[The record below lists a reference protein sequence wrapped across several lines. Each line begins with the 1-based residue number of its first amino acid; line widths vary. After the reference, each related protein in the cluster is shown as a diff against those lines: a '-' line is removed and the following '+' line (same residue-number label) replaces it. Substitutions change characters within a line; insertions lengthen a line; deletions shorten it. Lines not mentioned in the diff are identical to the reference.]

1 MRNKRTLQRGLAL
14 LLAGG
19 MALSSAGAVP
29 AFAEEY
35 TPAAEV
41 TQAAPDGETATDTT
55 TNEDTDLSEGS
66 ESTSPTE
73 EKVDSPGSAAEE
85 KTDAETPE
93 EDADKAPDTDNEDP
107 TDEEVPAGDADSDDK
122 GSANEDTV
130 EDADADYSADVFNVD
145 EINEIATY
153 AADTTKTV
161 ADGMTQLLHE
171 DFSNCTDNFGF
182 ASKAE
187 VKDGALVLT
196 NDKTGS
202 ATVKKFDNVVAGQS
216 QIHLNFDWKTNHTGK
231 QGKAGI
237 EFRDTYG
244 RLLFTLA
251 SAYKN
256 GSYQL
261 RYGTSAPDSTFTNV
275 GNSANDATWVIP
287 ANVTLNQYYNVDL
300 TADFTAGT
308 LHITIKAPDG
318 TTVVDT
324 DVTTTAKNLAQMAR
338 CDYYT
343 ESWAN
348 VIFTVDN
355 FQIYGSNDAGEFPLA
370 GKTIVA
376 FGDSIVAGHKYTAA
390 SFVNFVAEKEGMTV
404 LQKNA
409 VNGATIMDANY
420 SGGRILTQI
429 QNASASTPD
438 YVIFDG
444 GTNDAEYLTN
454 HTDIQIGATTST
466 DEATFA
472 GSFRATIQKLKEKY
486 PNAKLVYVAV
496 HKLGSRE
503 TTMQENLRAVEL
515 AICEELGVT
524 VSDVYTSGLD
534 TTDANMKNTYTF
546 DNTTSAGVPGTNGS
560 GTHPNFAAIE
570 KYYVPT
576 VSATLRTAQ
585 NTTPTEPEGPTV
597 KYTPSIDFAQITDLN
612 DATQMHG
619 WTYSNGGG
627 TTELVADAEM
637 GQVLK
642 MSRTS
647 DGGETALIYDGLN
660 ITESDTRYVTV
671 TAEMK
676 LDKDGYAHQYSIP
689 YIFNNSGAVAY
700 SLFTN
705 DSAAKYQSHVNGKN
719 TTDAGT
725 LTTDTWQT
733 VRMDIDMQ
741 SDTFSVSVDGVMA
754 LRNAKART
762 ATDNL
767 QKIKFYA
774 DSWNR
779 GTLYIKSVDVAASN
793 ENPVKVH
800 EKTATYYVSN
810 NGNDSND
817 GLSPET
823 AWKTIARV
831 NQDTYIPGDKILF
844 ERGGEWENTTLQ
856 PQGSGSAEAYITIG
870 AYGNETAHAPRI
882 SANGKVADAIYLYNQ
897 QYWEICDL
905 DISNNVEG
913 TKMVAGDTNPTGN
926 VTARDNSE
934 GEKLGDY
941 RGIHIAGRDVPSLQG
956 FNIHNVRVHDVSGIV
971 TWIGDTGVRDAGIGN
986 NYGFDGSKRTG
997 GILIESLAT
1006 TTNTP
1011 TIFSNITI
1019 ADSEFVNNSF
1029 GGITIKQWNNG
1040 KGRDGSTGWANRNS
1054 AGGAPDYYDPNWK
1067 PHTNILITGNY
1078 INQGASAYACNGIYL
1093 CGVKDSV
1100 VEKNLLE
1107 HIGTCGIELFF
1118 ADNVAIQYNEV
1129 FDVRH
1134 KGGGQDSNAIDPD
1147 WRATNILIQYNYVHD
1162 CGEGLLLC
1170 GMKFNSGII
1179 RYNLIQD
1186 CLYSYVHYSMGGG
1199 YFQFS
1204 NNVFYRSKDGN
1215 GTSNFDPWGGGT
1227 ASYVNNVFY
1236 DGKGTGFGFSGGTSF
1251 SYKNNAYYGTPA
1263 CWKDSSPIML
1273 NEDPFVGTAP
1283 SMSRL
1288 GNAATGALLEA
1299 NGLMPK
1305 TGSALVAAGANID
1318 ATGTALTDGL
1328 FAKGSRF
1335 NFTSL
1340 AKAYGSIVPMAA
1352 TAYPVFDATD
1362 SNATLNTSYTHTAA
1376 STTAPTIGLFEVSM
1390 PEDAVYLR
1398 GTVSD
1403 DVSPCSNAKITVTV
1417 NGKAVETTTNASG
1430 TYTITEGLTAG
1441 EATVTAVVE
1450 DRDTLTKTI
1459 TLAGGKVNI
1468 LDIAVPMPA
1477 MPDAYSDT
1485 LISEAFDENAG
1496 ALAFNTKA
1504 AVADGRLALSPGNAA
1519 SSYADF
1525 DEEVQSRTAVDF
1537 SFDFQYQNG
1546 TNKGGFQ
1553 FRDSDGRLL
1562 FAMCVKT
1569 ADGGNTM
1576 RTPAAASLVGGT
1588 QMSEPKWVDHT
1599 ADANKTYV
1607 VRVHADFEA
1616 GTVSYQLKDKATD
1629 KVVLQELN
1637 IPTNAKNLARMY
1649 SSNWY
1654 QAKTQYIDNFVL
1666 TARSNEPEPVVV
1678 DKTALQK
1685 AIDANTGKVE
1695 TDYTAETWADF
1706 AKALA
1711 NAKAVLAD
1719 ENATQTQVDATAKA
1733 LTDAAAALM
1742 VKPTEEPKPT
1752 VETKVFTDDL
1762 SDNNIPDALKK
1773 VGYDTPEKITE
1784 KLKLESS
1791 KKLSSDNI
1799 VVYDVKLQVS
1809 KDGVNWVDATAENFP
1824 KNGLEISFTLPNG
1837 ITAETAAQYD
1847 FIVSHM
1853 KDSGEVELLTPALKD
1868 GKLVVTV
1875 SSLSPFGI
1883 SWKLKEQPKP
1893 SEEPKPTQ
1901 APTAAPAPTAD
1912 PAASDASSNSSNS
1925 SGTTSAPASTA
1936 APKATAAPTAPAA
1949 VIPQTA
1955 DSFPLVL
1962 LAMLALCSAA
1972 ALTGLV
1978 ICRKKKH

>member
-19 MALSSAGAVP
+19 MALSNIGAVP
-29 AFAEEY
+29 VLAEEY
-35 TPAAEV
+35 GTAPETVQATPETAAEKVPAGALSETETPLPEADLAEGSPAAETTASPEIAV
-41 TQAAPDGETATDTT
+41 LADESAVAAVMAKAAPAEPDV
-55 TNEDTDLSEGS
+55 
-66 ESTSPTE
+66 
-73 EKVDSPGSAAEE
+73 KV
-85 KTDAETPE
+85 
-93 EDADKAPDTDNEDP
+93 
-107 TDEEVPAGDADSDDK
+107 
-122 GSANEDTV
+122 
-130 EDADADYSADVFNVD
+130 
-145 EINEIATY
+145 
-153 AADTTKTV
+153 
-161 ADGMTQLLHE
+161 
-171 DFSNCTDNFGF
+171 
-182 ASKAE
+182 
-187 VKDGALVLT
+187 GA
-196 NDKTGS
+196 
-202 ATVKKFDNVVAGQS
+202 
-216 QIHLNFDWKTNHTGK
+216 
-231 QGKAGI
+231 
-237 EFRDTYG
+237 
-244 RLLFTLA
+244 
-251 SAYKN
+251 
-256 GSYQL
+256 
-261 RYGTSAPDSTFTNV
+261 
-275 GNSANDATWVIP
+275 
-287 ANVTLNQYYNVDL
+287 
-300 TADFTAGT
+300 
-308 LHITIKAPDG
+308 
-318 TTVVDT
+318 
-324 DVTTTAKNLAQMAR
+324 
-338 CDYYT
+338 
-343 ESWAN
+343 
-348 VIFTVDN
+348 
-355 FQIYGSNDAGEFPLA
+355 
-370 GKTIVA
+370 
-376 FGDSIVAGHKYTAA
+376 
-390 SFVNFVAEKEGMTV
+390 
-404 LQKNA
+404 
-409 VNGATIMDANY
+409 
-420 SGGRILTQI
+420 
-429 QNASASTPD
+429 
-438 YVIFDG
+438 
-444 GTNDAEYLTN
+444 
-454 HTDIQIGATTST
+454 
-466 DEATFA
+466 
-472 GSFRATIQKLKEKY
+472 
-486 PNAKLVYVAV
+486 
-496 HKLGSRE
+496 
-503 TTMQENLRAVEL
+503 
-515 AICEELGVT
+515 
-524 VSDVYTSGLD
+524 
-534 TTDANMKNTYTF
+534 
-546 DNTTSAGVPGTNGS
+546 
-560 GTHPNFAAIE
+560 
-570 KYYVPT
+570 
-576 VSATLRTAQ
+576 
-585 NTTPTEPEGPTV
+585 
-597 KYTPSIDFAQITDLN
+597 SIDFADIAGLNDDLN
-612 DATQMHG
+612 G
-619 WTYSNGGG
+619 WTYANGGG
-627 TTELVADAEM
+627 TTELVTDAEM

-642 MSRTS
+642 MARTS
-647 DGGETALIYDGLN
+647 DGGETALIYDSLN
-660 ITESDTRYVTV
+660 IKEADTRYVTV

-676 LDKDGYAHQYSIP
+676 LARDGYAHQFSLP
-689 YIFNNSGAVAY
+689 YLFNSSNAVAY

-705 DSAAKYQSHVNGKN
+705 DSATKYQSHVNGKN
-719 TTDAGT
+719 TTDAAP

-779 GTLYIKSVDVAASN
+779 GTLYIKSVSVTAGNTDPFAPHTEV
-793 ENPVKVH
+793 
-800 EKTATYYVSN
+800 ATYYVSN
-810 NGNDSND
+810 SGDDAND

-856 PQGSGSAEAYITIG
+856 PHGSGSAEAYITIG
-870 AYGNETAHAPRI
+870 AYGDETAHAPRI
-882 SANGKVADAIYLYNQ
+882 AANGKVNDALYLYNQ
-897 QYWEICDL
+897 EYWEICDL
-905 DISNNVEG
+905 DISNTVDG
-913 TKMVAGDTNPTGN
+913 CKMVAGDTNPTGN

-1227 ASYVNNVFY
+1227 ASYVNNIFY
-1236 DGKGTGFGFSGGTSF
+1236 DGKRTGFNFSGGTSF

-1273 NEDPFVGTAP
+1273 SEDPFVGTAP

-1305 TGSALVAAGANID
+1305 TGSALVAAGASTD

-1417 NGKAVETTTNASG
+1417 NGKAEETTTNASG

-1441 EATVTAVVE
+1441 EATVTAMVE
-1450 DRDTLTKTI
+1450 GRDTLTKTI

-1477 MPDAYSDT
+1477 MPNAYSDT
-1485 LISEAFDENAG
+1485 LIREAFDENAG

-1504 AVADGRLALSPGNAA
+1504 TVADGRLALSPGNAA

-1599 ADANKTYV
+1599 ADYNKTYV

-1706 AKALA
+1706 ATALA
-1711 NAKAVLAD
+1711 NANAVLAD
-1719 ENATQTQVDATAKA
+1719 ENATQNDVDAAAKA
-1733 LTDAAAALM
+1733 LTDASAALK

-1752 VETKVFTDDL
+1752 VETKVFSDDL
-1762 SDNNIPDALKK
+1762 SVQNIPDALKK

-1799 VVYDVKLQVS
+1799 VVYEVKLQVS
-1809 KDGVNWVDATAENFP
+1809 TDGVNWVDATAENFP
-1824 KNGLEISFTLPNG
+1824 QNGLEISFTLPSG
-1837 ITAETAAQYD
+1837 ITDETAAQYD
-1847 FIVSHM
+1847 FVISHM

-1901 APTAAPAPTAD
+1901 APTAPTAA

-1925 SGTTSAPASTA
+1925 SGTSSPPAATA
-1936 APKATAAPTAPAA
+1936 APKATAAPTAQAT

-1962 LAMLALCSAA
+1962 LAALALCSAA

-1978 ICRKKKH
+1978 IFRKKKH

>member
-19 MALSSAGAVP
+19 MALSNLGAVP
-29 AFAEEY
+29 VLAEEY
-35 TPAAEV
+35 DTAPETVQATPETAAEKVPNGTPSETESLLPEADIAEESPAEETTAAPEIAVLADESAAAAVMAAKDTPAE
-41 TQAAPDGETATDTT
+41 PDV
-55 TNEDTDLSEGS
+55 
-66 ESTSPTE
+66 
-73 EKVDSPGSAAEE
+73 KV
-85 KTDAETPE
+85 
-93 EDADKAPDTDNEDP
+93 
-107 TDEEVPAGDADSDDK
+107 
-122 GSANEDTV
+122 
-130 EDADADYSADVFNVD
+130 
-145 EINEIATY
+145 
-153 AADTTKTV
+153 
-161 ADGMTQLLHE
+161 
-171 DFSNCTDNFGF
+171 
-182 ASKAE
+182 
-187 VKDGALVLT
+187 GA
-196 NDKTGS
+196 
-202 ATVKKFDNVVAGQS
+202 
-216 QIHLNFDWKTNHTGK
+216 
-231 QGKAGI
+231 
-237 EFRDTYG
+237 
-244 RLLFTLA
+244 
-251 SAYKN
+251 
-256 GSYQL
+256 
-261 RYGTSAPDSTFTNV
+261 
-275 GNSANDATWVIP
+275 
-287 ANVTLNQYYNVDL
+287 
-300 TADFTAGT
+300 
-308 LHITIKAPDG
+308 
-318 TTVVDT
+318 
-324 DVTTTAKNLAQMAR
+324 
-338 CDYYT
+338 
-343 ESWAN
+343 
-348 VIFTVDN
+348 
-355 FQIYGSNDAGEFPLA
+355 
-370 GKTIVA
+370 
-376 FGDSIVAGHKYTAA
+376 
-390 SFVNFVAEKEGMTV
+390 
-404 LQKNA
+404 
-409 VNGATIMDANY
+409 
-420 SGGRILTQI
+420 
-429 QNASASTPD
+429 
-438 YVIFDG
+438 
-444 GTNDAEYLTN
+444 
-454 HTDIQIGATTST
+454 
-466 DEATFA
+466 
-472 GSFRATIQKLKEKY
+472 
-486 PNAKLVYVAV
+486 
-496 HKLGSRE
+496 
-503 TTMQENLRAVEL
+503 
-515 AICEELGVT
+515 
-524 VSDVYTSGLD
+524 
-534 TTDANMKNTYTF
+534 
-546 DNTTSAGVPGTNGS
+546 
-560 GTHPNFAAIE
+560 
-570 KYYVPT
+570 
-576 VSATLRTAQ
+576 
-585 NTTPTEPEGPTV
+585 
-597 KYTPSIDFAQITDLN
+597 SIDFADVASLNDDLN
-612 DATQMHG
+612 G

-627 TTELVADAEM
+627 TTELVTDAEM

-647 DGGETALIYDGLN
+647 DGGETALVYDGLN
-660 ITESDTRYVTV
+660 ISESDTRYVTV
-671 TAEMK
+671 TAEIK
-676 LDKDGYAHQYSIP
+676 LDKNGYAHQYSIP

-705 DSAAKYQSHVNGKN
+705 DSATKYQSHVNGKN

-725 LTTDTWQT
+725 LTTNTWQT

-741 SDTFSVSVDGVMA
+741 SDTFSVSVDGVTA

-779 GTLYIKSVDVAASN
+779 GTLYIKSVDVTAGN
-793 ENPVKVH
+793 ESPIKVH
-800 EKTATYYVSN
+800 ETAATYYVSN
-810 NGNDSND
+810 NGSDTND
-817 GLSPET
+817 GLSPDT

-844 ERGGEWENTTLQ
+844 ERGGKWENTTLQ

-870 AYGNETAHAPRI
+870 AYGDEGAHAPRI
-882 SANGKVADAIYLYNQ
+882 AANGKVNDALYLYNQ
-897 QYWEICDL
+897 EYWEICDL

-956 FNIHNVRVHDVSGIV
+956 FNIHHVRVHDVSGIV

-1040 KGRDGSTGWANRNS
+1040 KGREGSTGWANRNS

-1204 NNVFYRSKDGN
+1204 NNVFYRSKNGN

-1273 NEDPFVGTAP
+1273 CEDPFVGTAP

-1305 TGSALVAAGANID
+1305 TGSALVAAGANTD

-1450 DRDTLTKTI
+1450 GRDTLTKTI

-1477 MPDAYSDT
+1477 MPNAYSDT
-1485 LISEAFDENAG
+1485 LISEAFDEDAG

-1553 FRDSDGRLL
+1553 FRDSDGHLL
-1562 FAMCVKT
+1562 FAMCIKT

-1599 ADANKTYV
+1599 ADYNKTYV

-1616 GTVSYQLKDKATD
+1616 GAVSYQLKDKATD

-1637 IPTNAKNLARMY
+1637 IPTNATNLARMY

-1685 AIDANTGKVE
+1685 AIDANTDKVE

-1706 AKALA
+1706 SKALA
-1711 NAKAVLAD
+1711 DAKAVLTD
-1719 ENATQTQVDATAKA
+1719 ENATQTQVDAAAKA
-1733 LTDAAAALM
+1733 LTDAAAALK

-1752 VETKVFTDDL
+1752 VETKVVTDDL
-1762 SDNNIPDALKK
+1762 SDNNISDALKK

-1809 KDGVNWVDATAENFP
+1809 TDGVNWVDATAENFP

-1837 ITAETAAQYD
+1837 ITAETTAQYD
-1847 FIVSHM
+1847 FVISHM
-1853 KDSGEVELLTPALKD
+1853 KDNGEVELLTPTLKD

-1893 SEEPKPTQ
+1893 TEEPKPTQ
-1901 APTAAPAPTAD
+1901 APTAPTAA

-1925 SGTTSAPASTA
+1925 SGTSSMPA
-1936 APKATAAPTAPAA
+1936 ATAATKATEAPTAQATS
-1949 VIPQTA
+1949 IPQTA

>member
-1 MRNKRTLQRGLAL
+1 MRNKHTLQRGLAL

-19 MALSSAGAVP
+19 MALSNIGAVP
-29 AFAEEY
+29 VLAEEY
-35 TPAAEV
+35 DTAPETVQATPETAAEKVPDGAPSAAEAPLPEADLAEGSPAAE
-41 TQAAPDGETATDTT
+41 TAAAP
-55 TNEDTDLSEGS
+55 
-66 ESTSPTE
+66 
-73 EKVDSPGSAAEE
+73 
-85 KTDAETPE
+85 
-93 EDADKAPDTDNEDP
+93 
-107 TDEEVPAGDADSDDK
+107 
-122 GSANEDTV
+122 
-130 EDADADYSADVFNVD
+130 
-145 EINEIATY
+145 EIAVLADESAV
-153 AADTTKTV
+153 AAV
-161 ADGMTQLLHE
+161 MA
-171 DFSNCTDNFGF
+171 
-182 ASKAE
+182 KAAPAE
-187 VKDGALVLT
+187 
-196 NDKTGS
+196 S
-202 ATVKKFDNVVAGQS
+202 AV
-216 QIHLNFDWKTNHTGK
+216 
-231 QGKAGI
+231 KAG
-237 EFRDTYG
+237 
-244 RLLFTLA
+244 A
-251 SAYKN
+251 
-256 GSYQL
+256 
-261 RYGTSAPDSTFTNV
+261 
-275 GNSANDATWVIP
+275 
-287 ANVTLNQYYNVDL
+287 
-300 TADFTAGT
+300 
-308 LHITIKAPDG
+308 
-318 TTVVDT
+318 
-324 DVTTTAKNLAQMAR
+324 
-338 CDYYT
+338 
-343 ESWAN
+343 
-348 VIFTVDN
+348 
-355 FQIYGSNDAGEFPLA
+355 
-370 GKTIVA
+370 
-376 FGDSIVAGHKYTAA
+376 
-390 SFVNFVAEKEGMTV
+390 
-404 LQKNA
+404 
-409 VNGATIMDANY
+409 
-420 SGGRILTQI
+420 
-429 QNASASTPD
+429 
-438 YVIFDG
+438 
-444 GTNDAEYLTN
+444 
-454 HTDIQIGATTST
+454 
-466 DEATFA
+466 
-472 GSFRATIQKLKEKY
+472 
-486 PNAKLVYVAV
+486 
-496 HKLGSRE
+496 
-503 TTMQENLRAVEL
+503 
-515 AICEELGVT
+515 
-524 VSDVYTSGLD
+524 
-534 TTDANMKNTYTF
+534 
-546 DNTTSAGVPGTNGS
+546 
-560 GTHPNFAAIE
+560 
-570 KYYVPT
+570 
-576 VSATLRTAQ
+576 
-585 NTTPTEPEGPTV
+585 
-597 KYTPSIDFAQITDLN
+597 SIDFADVAGLNDDLN
-612 DATQMHG
+612 G
-619 WTYSNGGG
+619 WTYANGAG
-627 TTELVADAEM
+627 TTELVTDAEM

-676 LDKDGYAHQYSIP
+676 LDKNGYAHQYSIP

-705 DSAAKYQSHVNGKN
+705 DSATKYQSHVNGKN

-725 LTTDTWQT
+725 LTTNAWQT

-741 SDTFSVSVDGVMA
+741 SDTFSVSVDGVTT
-754 LRNAKART
+754 LRNVKART

-793 ENPVKVH
+793 ESPIKVH
-800 EKTATYYVSN
+800 EKAATYYVSN
-810 NGNDSND
+810 NGSDTNN
-817 GLSPET
+817 GLSPDT

-844 ERGGEWENTTLQ
+844 ERGGKWENTTLQ

-870 AYGNETAHAPRI
+870 AYGDEAGHMPRI
-882 SANGKVADAIYLYNQ
+882 AANGKVNDALYLYNQ

-905 DISNNVEG
+905 DISNTVDG
-913 TKMVAGDTNPTGN
+913 CKMVAGDTNPTGN

-1040 KGRDGSTGWANRNS
+1040 KGREGSTGWANRNS

-1273 NEDPFVGTAP
+1273 SEDPFVGTAP

-1305 TGSALVAAGANID
+1305 TGSALVAAGASTD

-1362 SNATLNTSYTHTAA
+1362 SNATLNTNYAHTAA

-1417 NGKAVETTTNASG
+1417 NGKTVETTTNASG

-1450 DRDTLTKTI
+1450 GRDTLTKTI

-1468 LDIAVPMPA
+1468 LDIAIPMPA

-1496 ALAFNTKA
+1496 ALAFNINA

-1519 SSYADF
+1519 SSYVDF
-1525 DEEVQSRTAVDF
+1525 AEDVQSRTAVDF

-1546 TNKGGFQ
+1546 SNKGGFQ
-1553 FRDSDGRLL
+1553 FRDSDGHLL

-1576 RTPAAASLVGGT
+1576 RTPAAESLIGGAEI
-1588 QMSEPKWVDHT
+1588 SEPKWVDHT
-1599 ADANKTYV
+1599 ADYNKTYV

-1616 GTVSYQLKDKATD
+1616 GTVSYQLKDKAAD

-1637 IPTNAKNLARMY
+1637 IPTNATNLARMY

-1654 QAKTQYIDNFVL
+1654 QAKTQYLDNFVL

-1711 NAKAVLAD
+1711 EAKTVFAD
-1719 ENATQTQVDATAKA
+1719 DAATQDDVDAAAKA
-1733 LTDAAAALM
+1733 LTDAAASLK

-1752 VETKVFTDDL
+1752 VETKVVTDDL
-1762 SDNNIPDALKK
+1762 SDNNIPDSLKK
-1773 VGYDTPEKITE
+1773 AGYDTKEKITE
-1784 KLKLESS
+1784 KLRTESAQKLAT
-1791 KKLSSDNI
+1791 DNL
-1799 VVYDVKLQVS
+1799 VVYEVKLMVS
-1809 KDGVNWVDATAENFP
+1809 TDGVNWVPATDKNFP
-1824 KNGLEISFTLPNG
+1824 KNGLEVSFALPKD
-1837 ITAETAAQYD
+1837 ITSETAAQYD

-1853 KDSGEVELLTPALKD
+1853 KDSGEVELLSPALKD

-1901 APTAAPAPTAD
+1901 APTTTPAPTAA

-1978 ICRKKKH
+1978 IFRKKKH